1 MKSFHTSLTFNTFL
15 LKDRSNM
22 FKILNLNILKN
33 DYIIFILNNIKLL
46 KIFFLIYL

>member
-1 MKSFHTSLTFNTFL
+1 MESFHTSLTFNTFL
-15 LKDRSNM
+15 LYKRLTNM

-46 KIFFLIYL
+46 KQYFF